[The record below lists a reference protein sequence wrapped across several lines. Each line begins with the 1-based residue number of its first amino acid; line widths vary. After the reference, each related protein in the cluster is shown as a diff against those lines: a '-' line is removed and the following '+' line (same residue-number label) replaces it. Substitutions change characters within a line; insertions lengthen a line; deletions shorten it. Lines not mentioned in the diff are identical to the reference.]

1 VVQLGWVL
9 DDEHGFF
16 PIFWAK
22 KSPISVS
29 DQAGGLLRVNF

>member
-1 VVQLGWVL
+1 MAMNIVVL
-9 DDEHGFF
+9 DDDHGFL

-29 DQAGGLLRVNF
+29 DQVGWLLRT